1 MSKLKFLI
9 FILTTLTILNCI
21 STTYIK
27 VNEKA
32 SESEVVRIPTGKLR
46 PLLIIGIDGE
56 SFPDGLGDYIVM
68 SPGKHTILIRAIESE
83 YLQTSLTRTFNAGT
97 IAIICPGLNKFS
109 HHNGS
114 LKENERWAPF
124 IRELKY
130 NDALGLIKVS
140 SYIKDDCKFGF
151 QSQFPDLLVK

>member
-1 MSKLKFLI
+1 MIKQKFLV
-9 FILTTLTILNCI
+9 FMVASLTILNCI

-27 VNEKA
+27 VNEKE
-32 SESEVVRIPTGKLR
+32 SESEVVRIPAGNLR

-68 SPGKHTILIRAIESE
+68 SPGKHTIQIRAIESE
-83 YLQTSLTRTFNAGT
+83 FLQTSLTQTFNTGT

-109 HHNGS
+109 HHNEN
-114 LKENERWAPF
+114 LKENERWVPF

-130 NDALGLIKVS
+130 NDAIGLIKAS
-140 SYIKDDCKFGF
+140 TRINDECKFGF
-151 QSQFPDLLVK
+151 QNQFPDLLVK